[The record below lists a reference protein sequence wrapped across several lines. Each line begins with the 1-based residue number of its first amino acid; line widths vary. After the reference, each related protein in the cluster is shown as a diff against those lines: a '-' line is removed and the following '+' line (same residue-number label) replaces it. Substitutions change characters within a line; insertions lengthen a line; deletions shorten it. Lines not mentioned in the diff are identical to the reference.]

1 MAQKVDVRYVSFYTG
16 GSAAKKIAPVQPL
29 KTIKLPRI
37 KKFKRITLHIDPVA
51 TAGIVMAAVL
61 MILLCVG
68 VTQLQSARRETVQL
82 AAYVDTLQTENAAL
96 RAEFDA
102 GYDLETVEKTAL
114 ALGMVPMD
122 EVQHITIDMPQVQ
135 MEQPEPGTWQRVW
148 TFLTGLFA

>member
-29 KTIKLPRI
+29 KTIKLPCI
-37 KKFKRITLHIDPVA
+37 KKLKRITLHIDPVA
-51 TAGIVMAAVL
+51 TAGIIMAAVL

-68 VTQLQSARRETVQL
+68 VTQMQTARQETAQL

-96 RAEFDA
+96 RAEFNA

-114 ALGMVPMD
+114 ALGMVPMED
-122 EVQHITIDMPQVQ
+122 VQRVSIQVQ
-135 MEQPEPGTWQRVW
+135 NLDAPAKAGAWERFFI
-148 TFLTGLFA
+148 FLAGLFA